1 MINLSIIIIT
11 AISCLYTVPC
21 CASDVNVLTLL
32 LGAHLGRERKWQT
45 ITVHVVRISRR
56 RRAWRNLQRVFLQ
69 DAAHLPLHALRP
81 GNQVGLRAL
90 SGLDQPLLSADE
102 GRQLLQVVIELVQ
115 DWVGSTSASLVL
127 VALSGVEPWR
137 GLA

>member
-11 AISCLYTVPC
+11 ATSCLYTVPC

-32 LGAHLGRERKWQT
+32 LGAHMGRERKWQT
-45 ITVHVVRISRR
+45 IAVHVVRISRR

-81 GNQVGLRAL
+81 GHQVGLRAL
-90 SGLDQPLLSADE
+90 SGLHQPLLSADE
-102 GRQLLQVVIELVQ
+102 GRQLLQVVIELLQ
-115 DWVGSTSASLVL
+115 DWVGSTGASLVL